1 MQHETS
7 DGSDAE
13 APPSRVLV
21 VDDDDDSAE
30 SLARLVQVLGHVGL
44 TADDGPS
51 AIESVRGFRPR
62 IVLLDIGLPG
72 MSGYEV
78 ARQIREL
85 PEGQDVILVA
95 VTGWDDAEARQRALE
110 AGFQHHV
117 VKPVDVQKLRKILRG
132 EWKSADA

>member
-13 APPSRVLV
+13 APPIRVLV

-132 EWKSADA
+132 EWKSAGA